1 MAGTDP
7 RLGYRFGASITKRGL
22 APAPF
27 FISGITSGPIHSATT
42 SDSERS
48 KRPEGLIL
56 VASPHIDC
64 VQRNLSP
71 SWTSSS
77 ACFSEWCFCRKKM
90 SGQWG
95 DRPLGRGMED
105 TVIRSQSGFSGRSTA
120 LASSRTTHRS
130 RQDTTLVPLQKTKTT
145 PDYLRSLF
153 SPRFPVDSS
162 PVSLSAVLPALGVS
176 TLLVRK
182 YFRSRRA
189 ARSFLSL
196 FHTGFV
202 AFVTR
207 PLFDALGP
215 CSCRVFGVSQVP
227 LGACVEIELVTEI
240 G

>member
-1 MAGTDP
+1 
-7 RLGYRFGASITKRGL
+7 
-22 APAPF
+22 
-27 FISGITSGPIHSATT
+27 
-42 SDSERS
+42 
-48 KRPEGLIL
+48 
-56 VASPHIDC
+56 
-64 VQRNLSP
+64 
-71 SWTSSS
+71 
-77 ACFSEWCFCRKKM
+77 M
-90 SGQWG
+90 SGRWG

-145 PDYLRSLF
+145 SDYLRSLF

-162 PVSLSAVLPALGVS
+162 LVSLFPVLPALGVS
-176 TLLVRK
+176 TLFLVRK

-196 FHTGFV
+196 FYTGFV